1 MSVDYERLLSRHF
14 TPEQQAE
21 FAYYGWVTVIGG
33 KTGRRYVLAPGLS
46 PLVLN
51 DHGII
56 SHELCVYARF
66 PMDPQGDWYGIG
78 LTSVISFK
86 YCIEK
91 NESAFLYAAR
101 ERAVQYRRSL
111 RREKPKLLRLIREE
125 SPCVK

>member
-1 MSVDYERLLSRHF
+1 MSVDYERLLHHHF

-51 DHGII
+51 QQGII

-66 PMDPQGDWYGIG
+66 PRDHQIDVYAIG
-78 LTSVISFK
+78 LSSVINFK
-86 YCIEK
+86 YWIEK
-91 NESAFLYAAR
+91 KELMFLEISR
-101 ERAVQYRRSL
+101 ERAVQYRYSL
-111 RREKPKLLRLIREE
+111 HKVKPKLTRLIREE
-125 SPCVK
+125 SSCAK